1 MEECI
6 ICSAEVDG
14 ENASVLEMGGYGNP
28 KYLCTECSLELDTLT
43 LDRDTDNISL
53 AMSRITKKIGEADL
67 SSKTFATITSILEQA
82 AERAKAIKNG
92 TYDFSLDEA
101 ESEGEGFD
109 EIPEELRET
118 EEDIELDRQDE
129 EKAEKF
135 NQFFDYVSM
144 GVVIGIVIF
153 AVWKILDIFVL

>member
-6 ICSAEVDG
+6 ICSAPVD
-14 ENASVLEMGGYGNP
+14 EEIAPVLEIGGYGNP
-28 KYLCTECSLELDTLT
+28 KYLCAECSSDLDTVT
-43 LDRDTDNISL
+43 LDRDTDNISS
-53 AMSRITKKIGEADL
+53 AMARITKKIGEADL
-67 SSKTFATITSILEQA
+67 SEKTFATVTSILKGA

-92 TYDFSLDEA
+92 TYDFALDEA
-101 ESEGEGFD
+101 EDEDGGFD

-118 EEDIELDRQDE
+118 EEDIELDKRDE

-135 NQFFDYVSM
+135 NQFFDYISM